1 MSILLLILSIFILYL
16 YLAHFLS
23 YSILKKRT
31 LKSKKWDLN
40 ICCGKTDGGGIN
52 ADIAKHKDLPNFILI
67 KDIYKLPFKDKQFN
81 YVLCSH
87 AIEHVDSPVR
97 FYKELK
103 RVGKHVV
110 LVVPPLWDIFAS
122 FFAFP
127 SHRWI
132 CLTLKKEH
140 TTLPKMISYS
150 LAIAYQNLFGQHI
163 GA

>member
-1 MSILLLILSIFILYL
+1 MIIIVTIAIFLVYLS
-16 YLAHFLS
+16 LAHLLS
-23 YSILKKRT
+23 YSILKNIT
-31 LKSKKWDLN
+31 LKRRIWDLN
-40 ICCGKTDGGGIN
+40 ICCGKTDGGGVN
-52 ADIAKHKDLPNFILI
+52 ADIVKHKDLPNFVLI
-67 KDIYKLPFKDKQFN
+67 KDIYNLPFKNKQFK

-87 AIEHVDSPVR
+87 TIEHVDNPEK
-97 FYKELK
+97 FYQELK
-103 RVGKHVV
+103 RVGKNVV

-122 FFAFP
+122 FLAFP

-140 TTLPKMISYS
+140 PSLPKMVPYT

>member
-1 MSILLLILSIFILYL
+1 MTTMLIISIGFILYL
-16 YLAHFLS
+16 FLAHYLS

-31 LKSKKWDLN
+31 LKSRKWDLN
-40 ICCGKTDGGGIN
+40 ICCGKTDGGGVN
-52 ADIAKHKDLPNFILI
+52 ADIVKHKDLPNFVLI
-67 KDIYKLPFKDKQFN
+67 KDIYRLPFKNKQFN

-87 AIEHVDSPVR
+87 TIEHVDNPVR
-97 FYKELK
+97 FYQELK
-103 RVGKHVV
+103 RVGKYVV

-127 SHRWI
+127 SHKWI
-132 CLTLKKEH
+132 CLAIQKEH
-140 TTLPKMISYS
+140 TTLPKMIPYS